1 MLCSAYQLAADQ
13 VGAGLLPDPTLTVSQ
28 WADANRV
35 LDSKSSPEPGRWR
48 TSRTPYLR
56 ELQDNLSISSPVIE
70 FCFMKPT
77 QIGGTALM
85 ENGVGYVVDH
95 APGPGLFLQP
105 SQDLAQRLVKQKIDP
120 MIEACPTL
128 AAKFPGKRGAGGNNL
143 EEKDFAGGVWFF
155 KWASSTAGLRSASI
169 RYLYMDEL
177 DEWKVEIG
185 DQGDPEQLARNRTNA
200 FGKRKKI
207 VAAST
212 PTNTGSSKI
221 SALYDDSDQRVYK
234 MPCPYCDLPIVFL
247 FKHLRWTK
255 GLPETAR
262 YHCQECE
269 GVIDEYRKTWM
280 LEEADRRNVAGDKRF
295 GWVPQNPDNRHRRG
309 YHLTALYSPVG
320 FKSWEEIALEWEG
333 AQGKPAKLKTF
344 TNCVLAETWN
354 EAGEAPDTDKLF
366 RRREKFERNVVPMGG
381 LLLYAGV
388 DVQRGAG
395 GGKNGWLDV
404 TLWAYGRNRERW
416 LVDHRQF
423 MGDTSDEKSADSP
436 WKKLEGMLSE
446 VWPHTYAGVAMKLQA
461 MGVDSGDQAATVY
474 RWAALQDPARVKVLK
489 GENLTVMVA
498 SAKNVASD
506 DKGKRAKR
514 GVKLYRVG
522 VNLIK
527 DELYADLARLPAGL
541 GEPAPTGF
549 IHFPEAL
556 DPEFFAQLTGER
568 RVQRL
573 VRGKVA
579 ILWEPTRP
587 RVEVLDTAVYARAT
601 AYLAGVDRF
610 TEEYWQ
616 AVEESLGLENTIAPP
631 LEPAPAEASETSHQ
645 AQKPET
651 RKSGN
656 QEPAAAPGRKRSTYW
671 DRRH

>member
-13 VGAGLLPDPTLTVSQ
+13 IGAGLLPDPTLTVSE
-28 WADANRV
+28 WADLNRI

-85 ENGVGYVVDH
+85 ENAVGYVMDH

-105 SQDLAQRLVKQKIDP
+105 SQDLAKRLVKQKIDP

-128 AAKFPGKRGAGGNNL
+128 SAKVPTKRGAGGNNL
-143 EEKDFAGGVWFF
+143 EEKEFPGGMWLF

-169 RYLYMDEL
+169 RFLMMDEL

-185 DQGDPEQLARNRTNA
+185 EQGDPEQLARNRTNA
-200 FGKRKKI
+200 YGKRKKI
-207 VAAST
+207 CAAST
-212 PTNTGSSKI
+212 PTITGSSKI
-221 SALYDDSDQRVYK
+221 SALYDDSDKRVYR
-234 MPCPYCDLPIVFL
+234 MPCPYCDLPIEYV
-247 FKHLRWTK
+247 FKHLRWKK
-255 GLPETAR
+255 GQPETVR
-262 YHCQECE
+262 YHCQECD

-295 GWVPQNPDNRHRRG
+295 GWVPTQPQNRHRRG
-309 YHLTALYSPVG
+309 YHLTGLYSPVG
-320 FKSWEEIALEWEG
+320 FKSWEEIAGEWEA

-354 EAGEAPDTDKLF
+354 EQGEAPDDDKLF
-366 RRREKFERNVVPMGG
+366 KRRERFERNVVPAGG

-395 GGKNGWLDV
+395 GGQNGWLDV

-416 LVDHRQF
+416 LIDHRQF
-423 MGDTSDEKSADSP
+423 TGDTSDEKSAESP
-436 WKKLEGMLSE
+436 WLKLEGMLSE
-446 VWPHTYAGVAMKLQA
+446 VWPHTTAGVAMRLQA

-474 RWAALQDPARVKVLK
+474 RWAAMQDPARVKVLK
-489 GENLTVMVA
+489 GENLSVMVA

-506 DKGKRAKR
+506 IAGKRSKR

-527 DELYADLARLPAGL
+527 DELYADLARPAPGL
-541 GEPAPTGF
+541 GEAAPTGF

-573 VRGKVA
+573 VKGKVVT
-579 ILWEPTRP
+579 LWEPTRP

-610 TEEYWQ
+610 TEEHWT
-616 AVEESLGLENTIAPP
+616 AFEDSLGLEHAAPVP
-631 LEPAPAEASETSHQ
+631 DPDPQGEASNHVEKTEVR
-645 AQKPET
+645 KPA
-651 RKSGN
+651 KP
-656 QEPAAAPGRKRSTYW
+656 EPAATPGRKRSTYW

>member
-13 VGAGLLPDPTLTVSQ
+13 VGAGLLPDSALTVSE
-28 WADANRV
+28 WADLNRI

-70 FCFMKPT
+70 FCFKKPT

-85 ENGVGYVVDH
+85 ENCVGYVIDQ

-105 SQDLAQRLVKQKIDP
+105 SQDLAKRLVRQKIDP

-128 AAKFPGKRGAGGNNL
+128 AAKLPQKRGAGGNNL
-143 EEKDFAGGVWFF
+143 EEKEFPGGMWLF

-169 RYLYMDEL
+169 RYLLMDEL

-185 DQGDPEQLARNRTNA
+185 EQGDPEQLARNRTNA
-200 FGKRKKI
+200 FGRRKKI
-207 VAAST
+207 GAAST
-212 PTNTGSSKI
+212 PTITGSSKI
-221 SALYDDSDQRVYK
+221 SALYDDSDQRVYR
-234 MPCPYCDLPIVFL
+234 MPCPYCDLPITFV

-255 GLPETAR
+255 GKPETVR

-269 GVIDEYRKTWM
+269 APIDEYRKTWM
-280 LEEADRRNVAGDKRF
+280 LEEADRRNVAGDKRY
-295 GWVPQNPDNRHRRG
+295 GWVPTNPDNRKRRG
-309 YHLTALYSPVG
+309 YWLTGLYSPVG
-320 FKSWEEIALEWEG
+320 FKSWEEIAGEWEG

-354 EAGEAPDTDKLF
+354 EQGEAPDDDKLF
-366 RRREKFERNVVPMGG
+366 KRREKFERNVVPMGG

-423 MGDTSDEKSADSP
+423 MGDTSDEKAPDSP
-436 WKKLEGMLSE
+436 WLKLEGMLSE
-446 VWPHTYAGVAMKLQA
+446 VWPHDHAGVAMRLQA

-474 RWAALQDPARVKVLK
+474 RWAAMQDPARVKVFK
-489 GENLTVMVA
+489 GENLPVMVA

-506 DKGKRAKR
+506 IAGKKSKR

-527 DELYADLARLPAGL
+527 DELYADLNRQPPGL
-541 GEPAPTGF
+541 GEAAPTGYM
-549 IHFPEAL
+549 HFPEAL

-573 VRGKVA
+573 VKGKVKT
-579 ILWEPTRP
+579 LWEPTRP
-587 RVEVLDTAVYARAT
+587 RVEVLDSTVYARAV
-601 AYLAGVDRF
+601 AYLAGLDRF
-610 TEEYWQ
+610 TEEHWQ
-616 AVEESLGLENTIAPP
+616 GFEEALGLDKTTLP
-631 LEPAPAEASETSHQ
+631 PAPV
-645 AQKPET
+645 
-651 RKSGN
+651 
-656 QEPAAAPGRKRSTYW
+656 PAAATSDHVEKPTTATAPGRKRSTYW
-671 DRRH
+671 DR

>member
-366 RRREKFERNVVPMGG
+366 RRREKFERNVVPLGG

-423 MGDTSDEKSADSP
+423 MGDTSDEKAPDSP
-436 WKKLEGMLSE
+436 WLKLEGMLSE
-446 VWPHTYAGVAMKLQA
+446 VWPHTHAGVAMKLQA
-461 MGVDSGDQAATVY
+461 MGVDSGDQSATVY
-474 RWAALQDPARVKVLK
+474 RWAAMQDPARVKVLK

-541 GEPAPTGF
+541 GEAAPTGF

-616 AVEESLGLENTIAPP
+616 AVEESLGLEKT
-631 LEPAPAEASETSHQ
+631 PAPAADPDPAASNQVE
-645 AQKPET
+645 KPEI

-656 QEPAAAPGRKRSTYW
+656 QEPAAVPGRKRSTYW